1 MLQNTEFAKLY
12 ISNFWIMYPR
22 VDDVAG
28 AFAGLQCC
36 EEEVFDFIFISF
48 EIFKSKN
55 SCIETKTTSMR
66 NLTYYHLRLEDFWNN
81 LNNKE
86 TLRL

>member
-1 MLQNTEFAKLY
+1 MKMLQNTEFAKLY

-48 EIFKSKN
+48 KIFKSKN

-81 LNNKE
+81 F
-86 TLRL
+86 

>member
-1 MLQNTEFAKLY
+1 MKMLQNQIVHFQLLDNV
-12 ISNFWIMYPR
+12 SMDPR

-48 EIFKSKN
+48 KIFKSKN
-55 SCIETKTTSMR
+55 SCI
-66 NLTYYHLRLEDFWNN
+66 DFKFFRA
-81 LNNKE
+81 L
-86 TLRL
+86 